1 MRIGI
6 YIRLYGRPAA
16 ETPAPTWASIR
27 DQALAAEAA
36 GFDLVV
42 LEDALWMPDDDGNFG
57 LWESVSVAAA
67 LAAATSTIG
76 IGHAVINS
84 PYRNPAL
91 VAKIAATLDEVSG
104 GRYTLGI
111 GLGNTPDDY
120 GPFGVAADR
129 RYSRFAEAIRIISD
143 LLREGR
149 SEFEGEFYRAPGAEM
164 ILRGP
169 RPEGPPIVVAGAKP
183 KMLRLA
189 ARYGDGWNWWTGE
202 PDDPDSLRPIV
213 DELERACEEVDRDP
227 ATLVRSLDVFSV
239 AAPAGGDGGSAPG
252 DGVLG
257 GPAEAVAERLLAFRE
272 LGIDEVRCNLRFPPG
287 AATPEAIAGL
297 AGVVDLVRAG

>member
-6 YIRLYGRPAA
+6 YIRLYGRPAGEA
-16 ETPAPTWASIR
+16 PSPTWASIR

-42 LEDALWMPDDDGNFG
+42 LEDALWMPDEGGNLG

-67 LAAATSTIG
+67 IAASTSSIG

-91 VAKIAATLDEVSG
+91 VAKIAETLDEISG

-120 GPFGVAADR
+120 GPFGVEADR
-129 RYSRFAEAIRIISD
+129 RYSRFAEAIRIIRD

-149 SEFEGEFYRAPGAEM
+149 ADLDGEFYRVDGAELV
-164 ILRGP
+164 LRGP
-169 RPEGPPIVVAGAKP
+169 RPQGPPIVVAGAKP

-202 PDDPDSLRPIV
+202 PGDVASLRPIV

-227 ATLVRSLDVFSV
+227 ATLARTLDVFSV
-239 AAPAGGDGGSAPG
+239 AAPAGGDEAPADGILGGSS
-252 DGVLG
+252 
-257 GPAEAVAERLLAFRE
+257 ETIAERLLTYRE
-272 LGIDEVRCNLRFPPG
+272 LGFEEVRCNLRFPFG
-287 AATPEAIAGL
+287 AATPDAVAGL
-297 AGVVDLVRAG
+297 VDVVRLVHEG

>member
-6 YIRLYGRPAA
+6 YIRLYGRPGA
-16 ETPAPTWASIR
+16 ETPAPTWTSIR
-27 DQALAAEAA
+27 EQALAAEAA

-42 LEDALWMPDDDGNFG
+42 LEDALWMPAEGGNLG

-67 LAAATSTIG
+67 IAASTSSIG

-91 VAKIAATLDEVSG
+91 VAKIAETLDEISG

-120 GPFGVAADR
+120 GPFGVEADR

-149 SEFEGEFYRAPGAEM
+149 SEFEGEFYRAPGAELV
-164 ILRGP
+164 LRGP
-169 RPEGPPIVVAGAKP
+169 RLQGPPIVVAGAKP

-202 PDDPDSLRPIV
+202 PEDPASLRPIV

-227 ATLVRSLDVFSV
+227 ATLVRSIDVFSV
-239 AAPAGGDGGSAPG
+239 AAPAGSADHEPV

-257 GPAEAVAERLLAFRE
+257 GPAEAIAERLLAFRD
-272 LGIDEVRCNLRFPPG
+272 LGFEEVRCNLRFPSG
-287 AATPEAIAGL
+287 AATPGAIAGL
-297 AGVVDLVRAG
+297 AEVVDLVHAG